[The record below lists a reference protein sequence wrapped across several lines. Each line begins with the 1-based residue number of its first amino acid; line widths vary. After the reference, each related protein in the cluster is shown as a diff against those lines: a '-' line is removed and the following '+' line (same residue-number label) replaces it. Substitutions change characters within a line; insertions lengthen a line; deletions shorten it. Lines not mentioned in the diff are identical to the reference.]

1 MLESNHRNCRKFPT
15 LDRIV
20 SSTRT
25 KKAAHRAAF
34 VHLFGEVISVD
45 FFDHAA
51 LAGIDQVGA
60 VFALDVAVFAQRRRF
75 G

>member
-45 FFDHAA
+45 FFEPR
-51 LAGIDQVGA
+51 
-60 VFALDVAVFAQRRRF
+60 DVRQLRQPGRPPADMP
-75 G
+75 